1 MELPG
6 RADDQVLFAAFR
18 ADPEGHPLR
27 TPTGRIEL
35 LSETIAAF
43 GYDDAP
49 ATPRGSSPA
58 SGSAAPRAERFPLLL
73 IANNPARRLHSQL
86 DHGAHSQAAK
96 VQGREPIRM
105 HPSDAAARGIADGDV
120 VRVFN
125 DRGACLAGAVLD
137 DGAAP
142 RRRPAVDRRLVRP
155 GRPGG
160 RRAAVRARQP
170 NVLTPDVG
178 TSRLAQGCTGQ
189 HVLVEIAPHEG
200 ALPPIRAYEAPA

>member
-1 MELPG
+1 M
-6 RADDQVLFAAFR
+6 R
-18 ADPEGHPLR
+18 
-27 TPTGRIEL
+27 
-35 LSETIAAF
+35 S
-43 GYDDAP
+43 
-49 ATPRGSSPA
+49 A
-58 SGSAAPRAERFPLLL
+58 SRVLL
-73 IANNPARRLHSQL
+73 IANNPARRLHSQH
-86 DHGAHSQAAK
+86 DHGAHSQEGK
-96 VQGREPIRM
+96 VQDREPIRL

-137 DGAAP
+137 EALLPGVAQLSTGAWYDPEDPAADAP
-142 RRRPAVDRRLVRP
+142 LCVHGNV
-155 GRPGG
+155 
-160 RRAAVRARQP
+160 